1 LFLKMFFQ
9 AVLTVFIF
17 IALVAA
23 LPFPTDIVE
32 TSQTLQPRAFPDKY
46 TLYLGDGS
54 TKDHWPSKDQWMP
67 FNDLF
72 NRNQPFM
79 MTACKQFNVANDI
92 QSETNEIR
100 SAIEATAAKTG
111 VDNRF
116 VLAIVMQESGG
127 CVRAPTTNFGV
138 RNPGLM
144 QSHDGRGTCND
155 GGSVLNPCPQS
166 EITQMI
172 NDGTAGTSSG
182 DGLSQ
187 ILNRLGGSSAA
198 AQSFYKTARIYNS
211 GSVDA
216 SGKLEKGIATHCYA
230 SDVANRL
237 LGWTFAPHGCN
248 LG

>member
-1 LFLKMFFQ
+1 
-9 AVLTVFIF
+9 
-17 IALVAA
+17 
-23 LPFPTDIVE
+23 
-32 TSQTLQPRAFPDKY
+32 
-46 TLYLGDGS
+46 
-54 TKDHWPSKDQWMP
+54 
-67 FNDLF
+67 
-72 NRNQPFM
+72 M

-144 QSHDGRGTCND
+144 QSHDGKGTCND
-155 GGSVLNPCPQS
+155 RGSVLNPCPQS

-172 NDGTAGTSSG
+172 NDGSQYSPISLHLHSFGCYRYKIAHGFHPLAAGTSSG

>member
-1 LFLKMFFQ
+1 MFFQ
-9 AVLTVFIF
+9 AVFTVFIF
-17 IALVAA
+17 IALK
-23 LPFPTDIVE
+23 
-32 TSQTLQPRAFPDKY
+32 LQPRAFPDEY

-67 FNDLF
+67 FDDLF

-79 MTACKQFNVANDI
+79 TKSCAQFKVANDI
-92 QSETNEIR
+92 QSETNDIR
-100 SAIEATAAKTG
+100 SAIQAISSKTG

-127 CVRAPTTNFGV
+127 CVRVPTTNFGV

-144 QSHDGRGTCND
+144 QSHDGKGTCND
-155 GGSVLNPCPQS
+155 RGSVLNPCPQN

-172 NDGTAGTSSG
+172 NDGTSFLGCYRYKIAHGFHPLAAGTSSG
-182 DGLSQ
+182 DGLIQ
-187 ILNRLGGSSAA
+187 ILDRRGGPSAA
-198 AQSFYKTARIYNS
+198 AQSFYQTARIYNS
-211 GSVDA
+211 GSIAA
-216 SGKLEKGIATHCYA
+216 SGKLEDGIATHCYA

-237 LGWTFAPHGCN
+237 LGWTFAPQGCN

>member
-1 LFLKMFFQ
+1 MFFQ

-32 TSQTLQPRAFPDKY
+32 TSQKLQPRAFPDKY

-67 FNDLF
+67 FDDLF

-79 MTACKQFNVANDI
+79 TKSCAKYKVANDI

-100 SAIEATAAKTG
+100 SAIQAISSKTG

-127 CVRAPTTNFGV
+127 CVRAPTTSLGV

-144 QSHDGRGTCND
+144 QSHDGKGTCND
-155 GGSVLNPCPQS
+155 RGSVLNPCPQS

-182 DGLSQ
+182 DGLIQ
-187 ILNRLGGSSAA
+187 ILDRRGGPSAA
-198 AQSFYKTARIYNS
+198 AQSFYQTARIYNS
-211 GSVDA
+211 GSIAA
-216 SGKLEKGIATHCYA
+216 SGKLEDGIATHCYA

-237 LGWTFAPHGCN
+237 LGWTLAPQGCN